1 MSTGLAVVE
10 RLRLEEQVY
19 RSLRRSL
26 LRGDLEPGQ
35 RLVQEVLARQLGTSR
50 LPVRDALRR
59 LERDGLV
66 EPDGRGTYHV
76 VRWGPEELA
85 QLYEVRLLLEPEAA
99 AKAARRLEPGELIEL
114 RRLHASLEA
123 AAREGDA
130 DGFVEANQQFHFA
143 IYRACGN
150 PRLVRAIEGVWRGLP
165 PLAPLLLPEQLQ
177 RSVRDHAEILR
188 QLQARS
194 ARGAAAALRRHIGA
208 AGDALAR
215 HLREQ
220 EASGRSPVREGRTM
234 SKLERRKG
242 GVA

>member
-1 MSTGLAVVE
+1 MGTGLAVVE

-19 RSLRRSL
+19 RSLRRSI
-26 LRGDLEPGQ
+26 LRGDLGPGQ
-35 RLVQEVLARQLGTSR
+35 RLVQEVVAGQLGTSR

-66 EPDGRGTYHV
+66 QPDGRGTYHV

-99 AKAARRLEPGELIEL
+99 AKAARRLEPGELAEL
-114 RRLHASLEA
+114 RRLHTTLEA
-123 AAREGDA
+123 AARAGDA

-150 PRLVRAIEGVWRGLP
+150 PRLVRAIEGLWLGLP
-165 PLAPLLLPEQLQ
+165 PLAPLIPEQLQ

-194 ARGAAAALRRHIGA
+194 ARGAAAALRRHIRT
-208 AGDALAR
+208 AGDALAS

-220 EASGRSPVREGRTM
+220 GQGGRSPVRAQRTM
-234 SKLERRKG
+234 
-242 GVA
+242 A